1 MRCFI
6 IAEAGVN
13 HNGRLDLAL
22 ALVDAAADA
31 GADAVK
37 FQTFKADSLV
47 KRGTAK
53 AAYQAQ
59 ATGDGDQHAMIAALE
74 LDEAQHDA
82 IRDRCRAREI
92 EFMSTPFDIWALD
105 LLRRLGV
112 QRLKVPSGELT
123 NRPFIEALARQGL
136 PIILSTGMATLDEVS
151 RTTGWL
157 RTARPDQDLRTWVT
171 VLHCTSNYP
180 AAPADVNLKAMLTLQ
195 SALDLP
201 VGYSDHTLGTDVP
214 MAAVALGAT
223 VIEKHFTL
231 DTGLPGPDHKA
242 SLDPAQLAAMVKGIR
257 AVEAALGDGVKEPT
271 ASEWPIRQL
280 VRRSA
285 FVVRDLPAGHVLTG
299 ADLEFL
305 RPGDGI
311 GPEHSVELE
320 GRHTARPL
328 DAGHRLAWEDLA

>member
-1 MRCFI
+1 MSCFI

-22 ALVDAAADA
+22 DLVDTAAAA

-59 ATGDGDQHAMIAALE
+59 ATGDGDQHAMIAGLE
-74 LDEAQHDA
+74 LNEAQHDA
-82 IRDRCRAREI
+82 IRDRCSERGI

-123 NRPFIEALARQGL
+123 NRPFIEALALQGL
-136 PIILSTGMATLDEVS
+136 PIILSTGMATLDEVR
-151 RTTGWL
+151 RTVDWL
-157 RTARPDQDLRTWVT
+157 DAARPGQCLRDWVT

-195 SALDLP
+195 AALDLP
-201 VGYSDHTLGTDVP
+201 VGYSDHTLGTDVAI
-214 MAAVALGAT
+214 AAVAMGAT

-242 SLDPAQLAAMVKGIR
+242 SLDPSQLAAMVKGIR
-257 AVEAALGDGVKEPT
+257 VVEAALGDGIKQPT
-271 ASEWPIRQL
+271 VSEWPIRQL

-285 FVVRDLPAGHVLTG
+285 FVTYDLPEGHALATT
-299 ADLEFL
+299 DLEYL

-311 GPEHSVELE
+311 GPEHSQALE
-320 GRHTARPL
+320 GRRTARPL
-328 DAGHRLAWEDLA
+328 AAGHRLAWEDLA